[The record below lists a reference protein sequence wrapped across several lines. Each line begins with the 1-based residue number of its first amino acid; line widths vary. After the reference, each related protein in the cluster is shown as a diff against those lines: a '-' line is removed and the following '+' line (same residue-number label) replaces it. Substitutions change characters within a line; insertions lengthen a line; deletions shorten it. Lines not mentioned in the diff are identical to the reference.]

1 MIPVCPHCDIGLMI
15 LRYKGVEIDF
25 CDQCRGIWLDAGELE
40 QFVTQSDSP
49 LNIKD
54 TGHSS
59 PSKRVC
65 PRCDAAMC
73 EAYLS
78 ISPSEELSLDRCPKG
93 HGLWFDDRE
102 LQRLLKH
109 QNVTQ
114 HSVVMF
120 LDELFGQQPATNQP
134 TKEICP

>member
-1 MIPVCPHCDIGLMI
+1 MI

-25 CDQCRGIWLDAGELE
+25 CDQCRGIWLDDGELE
-40 QFVTQSDSP
+40 HFVNPSDSS
-49 LNIKD
+49 LVIKD

-59 PSKRVC
+59 PHKRVC
-65 PRCDAAMC
+65 PRCDTQMR

-78 ISPSEELSLDRCPKG
+78 ISANEELSLDRCPKG

-109 QNVTQ
+109 HNVKP
-114 HSVVMF
+114 HGVIKF
-120 LDELFGQQPATNQP
+120 LDDLFGQQPVIHQP
-134 TKEICP
+134 TKEIRP